1 MSIVAECRQI
11 ERSCF
16 SLKMNS
22 QSENCSAAVVDDGVS
37 LEPQLHS
44 LATDFSHHLNLSDG
58 QRDWEP
64 IEPSAHQEGRCS
76 PARLGGPNDLNSD
89 DVGSEGSDAD
99 TELPQEPTNDGNVDL
114 APVTNAPTDQFVC
127 PDDEL
132 VEKIVKQVEY
142 YFSDENITTDAYL
155 LKHIK
160 RNKQGYVSI
169 KVLSTFRKTKKL
181 SKDPRVIAYAL
192 QKSDKLQVNEPGTK
206 VRRIDPL
213 PMTQTT
219 LEVDWAQRTVVASN
233 LAMENPSIE
242 SVLQQ
247 FSKCGSITQVRIL
260 RPGNSIPTDVK
271 KYLDKHLEVGS
282 NSVYALVEYE
292 DLSSAT
298 KACKTLTNTGD
309 WRRGMRVVMLIPPAK
324 KDDAKNNELKGNKE
338 DKVQDSDGVESGESK
353 KKQRKKKRNSRVM
366 ELAQGESPY
375 SSGSDV
381 DRRKSP
387 CRDNADST
395 AKGKFA
401 GGSPKSS
408 PKGSP
413 TSGRRSGNIC
423 GRSPLVHD
431 SENEDWRSRSS
442 SFGTEL
448 GTSPSQSLSPWIQR
462 RLKAQQDSAGS
473 PPGRS
478 PVLGRRS
485 GDTSSVLPEA
495 DFHKMAENDRI
506 LRQPRGPDGTRGF
519 KMNRSTAV
527 ITNCN

>member
-1 MSIVAECRQI
+1 
-11 ERSCF
+11 
-16 SLKMNS
+16 MNS
-22 QSENCSAAVVDDGVS
+22 QSENCSAVVVVVDGVS
-37 LEPQLHS
+37 HEPPQLDHS
-44 LATDFSHHLNLSDG
+44 LATDFSHQLNLSDGG

-64 IEPSAHQEGRCS
+64 TGPSTHQERHRS
-76 PARLGGPNDLNSD
+76 PVRLGGPSDMNSD

-114 APVTNAPTDQFVC
+114 VPVTNAPIDQFVC

-132 VEKIVKQVEY
+132 VEKIVKQVEF

-169 KVLSTFRKTKKL
+169 KVISTFRKTKKL

-206 VRRIDPL
+206 VRRIEPL
-213 PMTQTT
+213 PTTQTT
-219 LEVDWAQRTVVASN
+219 PEADWTQRTVVASN

-247 FSKCGSITQVRIL
+247 FSKCGSITQVRVL
-260 RPGNSIPTDVK
+260 RPGNSIPADVK

-292 DLSSAT
+292 DLASAT

-309 WRRGMRVVMLIPPAK
+309 WRRGMRVVMLLPPAK
-324 KDDAKNNELKGNKE
+324 KDDTKNNELKGNIE

-387 CRDNADST
+387 CRDIAEST
-395 AKGKFA
+395 AKGKLA

-423 GRSPLVHD
+423 GRSPLAHD

-448 GTSPSQSLSPWIQR
+448 GTSPSQSLSPWVQR
-462 RLKAQQDSAGS
+462 RMKAQQDSAGS

-485 GDTSSVLPEA
+485 GDTSSVLPEV

-519 KMNRSTAV
+519 KLNRSTAV